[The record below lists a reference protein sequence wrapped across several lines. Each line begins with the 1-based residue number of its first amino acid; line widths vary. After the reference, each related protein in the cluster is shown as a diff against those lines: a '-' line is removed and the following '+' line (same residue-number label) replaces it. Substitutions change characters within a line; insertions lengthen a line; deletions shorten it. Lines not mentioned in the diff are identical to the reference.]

1 MSTSRGRGRLDP
13 MPPPEGATL
22 TEADGT
28 TYPLAWRPFD
38 DADEPLPLYPC
49 DALATIHPTRPRPS
63 A

>member
-1 MSTSRGRGRLDP
+1 

-38 DADEPLPLYPC
+38 DADEPLPLYLC